1 MKVINRPLTI
11 EEEDI
16 LEKQI
21 RNQGKLN
28 VALFNLKTDD
38 LVFDEFKVKEI
49 GAVSGHPFF
58 NIELSEKNIETF
70 SMLDLS
76 KDDEFT
82 IYTSDIDAPFIVDK
96 NSNSLIGSL
105 AFVSADEITMDII
118 KIFRQKFDEI
128 KNKTEEEFD
137 RQCKQFEAQEK
148 TLQALGKKLTL
159 QERAA
164 SLDIDT
170 ELLQKYKLTKVSY
183 LELIDNLDRYYKK
196 EELGNEDETTAEYIN
211 SVLQEDGVISL
222 AYTDTT
228 TIPAL
233 PIEVEY
239 DLKDRHMKTYVDHE
253 LVEDIEFNISDLDY
267 IEFSGL
273 VGEWEEYDKSQER
286 E

>member
-49 GAVSGHPFF
+49 GAVSGHPFV